1 VGPHARDQLTAVSG
15 DGATGEDR
23 GRQAIVTG
31 LDRDPR
37 Q

>member
-1 VGPHARDQLTAVSG
+1 VRSHQLDQLAAVGG
-15 DGATGEDR
+15 DGATGEDGGR
-23 GRQAIVTG
+23 GVAFG